1 MIKGKTARPP
11 VKHSQDLRLQTVQH
25 PDGRL
30 RTRVIFHRNRSD
42 GVDLV
47 PHAFAGSGTE
57 SYTKQAVE
65 PVVTFISSLKTRGG
79 ANAARAV
86 AVGLRKTGVRD
97 INIRSIIGAERET
110 NIKRETAIAKHG
122 DPVSRSYTGKER
134 GIDLRPD
141 EGTAGD
147 SCDDLGA
154 ERATRNN
161 RSVNL
166 LSTCGKSADELG
178 RECVKSH
185 TPTVGE
191 GMPQVAV
198 ETSNSLTGRVASTS
212 QKGVLMFDDA
222 AMFDHRIP
230 AREECVLGH
239 LLERW
244 AEVKPD
250 DIALIFQNG
259 PTWTWRETLERT
271 RQTAKALADLGVVK
285 GDHVLSWQP
294 NGPDAVLTWFG
305 LNYLGAVYVPVNT
318 AYKSGILEHQV
329 RISDARL
336 IICHTD
342 LATRLN
348 DIDTASLTDIVIVGT
363 DKVDAIE
370 VSELTTHPAS
380 TLTPLTG
387 LTEMPESVEP
397 WDTQYIIFTS
407 GTTGPSKAVLSS
419 YLQGYSM
426 GTEAHPR
433 FNDSDRILVNLPL
446 FHVGGTVFL
455 NITLATGGSC
465 VVDTHFRT
473 NEFWSTVNDHNI
485 TAVCLLAAMVP
496 FLLNLPE
503 FEGEHDHPLRTT
515 VIVPWT
521 EEAMRVTER
530 YNLDALTT
538 FNMTEVS
545 SPLMSDLHPNI
556 PGLCG
561 KARPGIEARVVDE
574 NDCEVAP
581 GQTGELI
588 LRSDRPWAMNHGY
601 YKNPEATANAWRNGW
616 FHTGDGFRYD
626 EEGNFFFV
634 DRIKDAIR
642 RRGENISSFEVEN
655 EVVTHPDIAEAAA
668 IPVPSQLGEDDVM
681 IVVAPIDGA
690 NIDSKELFEFLE
702 PRMAH
707 FMLPRY
713 IRVIGELPK
722 TPTQKVQKHLL
733 KSDGVTADTWD
744 REDAGIEIKRERIG

>member
-1 MIKGKTARPP
+1 M
-11 VKHSQDLRLQTVQH
+11 L
-25 PDGRL
+25 
-30 RTRVIFHRNRSD
+30 
-42 GVDLV
+42 
-47 PHAFAGSGTE
+47 
-57 SYTKQAVE
+57 
-65 PVVTFISSLKTRGG
+65 
-79 ANAARAV
+79 
-86 AVGLRKTGVRD
+86 
-97 INIRSIIGAERET
+97 
-110 NIKRETAIAKHG
+110 
-122 DPVSRSYTGKER
+122 
-134 GIDLRPD
+134 
-141 EGTAGD
+141 
-147 SCDDLGA
+147 
-154 ERATRNN
+154 
-161 RSVNL
+161 
-166 LSTCGKSADELG
+166 
-178 RECVKSH
+178 
-185 TPTVGE
+185 
-191 GMPQVAV
+191 
-198 ETSNSLTGRVASTS
+198 
-212 QKGVLMFDDA
+212 DDA

-230 AREECVLGH
+230 ARDECVLGD

-250 DIALIFQNG
+250 DVALIFQNG
-259 PTWTWRETLERT
+259 PTWTWRETLEHT
-271 RQTAKALADLGVVK
+271 RRTAKALADLGVVK

-305 LNYLGAVYVPVNT
+305 LNYLGAVYVPLNT
-318 AYKSGILEHQV
+318 AYKGGILEHQV

-336 IICHTD
+336 IICHAD

-348 DIDTASLTDIVIVGT
+348 DVDTASLNDIVIVGT
-363 DKVDAIE
+363 DNVDAIE
-370 VSELTTHPAS
+370 VSRLTTHPAS
-380 TLTPLTG
+380 TLTPSTG
-387 LTEMPESVEP
+387 LTEMPDAVDP
-397 WDTQYIIFTS
+397 WNTQYIIFTS

-433 FNDSDRILVNLPL
+433 FDGDDRTLVNLPL
-446 FHVGGTVFL
+446 FHVGGTVFI
-455 NITLATGGSC
+455 NIALATGGSC

-473 NEFWSTVNDHNI
+473 DEFWSTVNEHNI

-503 FEGEHDHPLRTT
+503 FEGEQDHSLRTT

-521 EEAMRVTER
+521 EEAMRITKR

-561 KARPGIEARVVDE
+561 KVRPGIEARVVDD

-588 LRSDRPWAMNHGY
+588 VRSDRPWAMNHGY
-601 YKNPEATANAWRNGW
+601 YKNPEATADAWRNGW

-626 EEGNFFFV
+626 EDGNFFFV

-655 EVVTHPDIAEAAA
+655 EVVAHPDIAEAAA
-668 IPVPSQLGEDDVM
+668 IPVPSELGEDDVM
-681 IVVAPIDGA
+681 IVVAPVDGGHID
-690 NIDSKELFEFLE
+690 NKELFEFLE

-713 IRVIGELPK
+713 VRIVNELPK

-744 REDAGIEIKRERIG
+744 RVDAGIEVKRNRIG